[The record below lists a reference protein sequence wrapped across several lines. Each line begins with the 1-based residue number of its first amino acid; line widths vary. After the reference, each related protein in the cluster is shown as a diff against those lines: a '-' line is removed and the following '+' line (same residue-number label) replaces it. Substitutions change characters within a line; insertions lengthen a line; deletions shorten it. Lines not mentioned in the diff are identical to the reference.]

1 MKTLTLEGDKITDIP
16 SFYDEINHVFM
27 AGEDWKLAPNLDALN
42 DMLYGSYGAAEAD
55 QPVRLIWKNME
66 KSRNALGVE
75 ATRQFYANKLQKP
88 KAFNVAQISQRLVEL
103 ENGSGAT
110 YFEIVLEIIAQHPR
124 IQLIAD

>member
-1 MKTLTLEGDKITDIP
+1 METLTLEGDKITDIP
-16 SFYDEINHVFM
+16 SFYDEINRVFM
-27 AGEDWKLAPNLDALN
+27 ADEDWKLAPNLDALN

-66 KSRNALGVE
+66 KSRDALGIE

-88 KAFNVAQISQRLVEL
+88 KAFNVAQISQRLAEL
-103 ENGSGAT
+103 ENGSGPT
-110 YFEIVLEIIAQHPR
+110 YFEIVLDIIAHHPR

>member
-1 MKTLTLEGDKITDIP
+1 MKTLTLEGGKITDIP

-88 KAFNVAQISQRLVEL
+88 KAFNVAQISQRLAEL

>member
-88 KAFNVAQISQRLVEL
+88 KAFNVAQISQRLAEL